1 MTHDRV
7 SHAAVALAFLTA
19 FCGGAASA
27 GPLSGTWKQTGS
39 NAGACP
45 TCSIAI
51 KEDGSIAAVVANN
64 GWSAKLSW
72 LDPAGKHAAGRGS
85 WKPGAGGAYDGKAID
100 VDMRVAGDRLTLT
113 MTVSDGS
120 IPGKIVGS
128 YKRAAALLFDAPGQ
142 AAAISDDNGAGQ
154 IRNGVRR
161 YTCPEGIPLV
171 VTFSEDAA
179 IAAVSVDGGPPA
191 RLAEKREFVYSNRQ
205 YSLEV
210 HGRAATLR
218 TPTGTDRCSQ
228 IPGQG
233 NVIQG
238 E

>member
-7 SHAAVALAFLTA
+7 SHAAVTLAFLAT
-19 FCGGAASA
+19 FSGGAAIA
-27 GPLSGTWKQTGS
+27 GPLSGTWKQADS

-51 KEDGSIAAVVANN
+51 KEDGSLATLVANN
-64 GWSAKLSW
+64 GWSASLSW
-72 LDPAGKHAAGRGS
+72 LDPSGKHAAGHGS
-85 WKPGAGGAYDGKAID
+85 WNPGAGGAYGGKAID
-100 VDMRVAGDRLTLT
+100 VDVRVAGGKLTLT

-142 AAAISDDNGAGQ
+142 AAAPTDDSGAGQ
-154 IRNGVRR
+154 IHNGVRR

-191 RLAEKREFVYSNRQ
+191 RLAEKREFVYANRQ
-205 YSLEV
+205 LTLEV
-210 HGRAATLR
+210 RGRIATLR
-218 TPTGTDRCSQ
+218 SPTGTDRCNQ
-228 IPGQG
+228 
-233 NVIQG
+233 N
-238 E
+238 